1 MSERQLS
8 KSTVN
13 RQLPK
18 GRVDGVDASELTQVD
33 VVDGKVDADSG
44 AERNEIDCAG
54 QIAG

>member
-18 GRVDGVDASELTQVD
+18 GRVDGVDAFELTQVD
-33 VVDGKVDADSG
+33 EVDGIVDGELTLFGKGWCEAKM
-44 AERNEIDCAG
+44 IV
-54 QIAG
+54 